1 MSLMTPLP
9 LWERIYTRFWSMSSP
24 FLLLIRKMFLSK
36 VFSRAQMG
44 SCSQP
49 MYLRCLRVSCSQPM
63 YLRCLRVSCS
73 QATDEGRTIAAQYG
87 LNLIAGLCRAV
98 VELAVQKQSSLKV
111 QPRGVTAYL
120 QAAPHVD
127 HEYKIWSR

>member
-36 VFSRAQMG
+36 VFSRAQTG
-44 SCSQP
+44 
-49 MYLRCLRVSCSQPM
+49 SCSQPM